1 MQNLQSHNIVK
12 HCLCTNSE
20 YNNCDIYMALN
31 IDNSNSKKTEN
42 CTTCDSIMSDRINFL
57 YEPLWLVYENSFQD
71 EEVKIDFFKLEI
83 FIEKERYKFICGQCS
98 I

>member
-1 MQNLQSHNIVK
+1 
-12 HCLCTNSE
+12 
-20 YNNCDIYMALN
+20 
-31 IDNSNSKKTEN
+31 
-42 CTTCDSIMSDRINFL
+42 MSDRINFL